1 MLKSREAARMIGVSP
16 RTLAKWRQRGVGP
29 QCVRLEYNLVVYR
42 LSDIDAWTRTRAGH
56 MPKATADDLE
66 GTIGLDCTGGLNS
79 LDYVSR
85 LRGDRTIKTG
95 GAESEGN
102 GMNAEYHELIRR
114 ADRLRDLLAKYADG
128 TLGFE
133 PTCPIALLGRQLDVM
148 DEYALILR
156 RRANIEH
163 IDLGEQLIGTG
174 ILRDT
179 KPNKENQ

>member
-1 MLKSREAARMIGVSP
+1 MLRSREAARMIGISP
-16 RTLAKWRQRGVGP
+16 RTLAKWRQKGIGP
-29 QCVRLEYNLVVYR
+29 QCVRLGYNLVIYR

-56 MPKATADDLE
+56 MPKATAADLE
-66 GTIGLDCTGGLNS
+66 GTIGLDRTGGPNS
-79 LDYVSR
+79 LDHVPR

-114 ADRLRDLLAKYADG
+114 TDRLRDLLAKYADD
-128 TLGFE
+128 TLDFE
-133 PTCPIALLGRQLDVM
+133 PARPIALLSRQLDVM

-156 RRANIEH
+156 RRASIEH
-163 IDLGEQLIGTG
+163 IDLGEQPVTG

-179 KPNKENQ
+179 RPNKENQ